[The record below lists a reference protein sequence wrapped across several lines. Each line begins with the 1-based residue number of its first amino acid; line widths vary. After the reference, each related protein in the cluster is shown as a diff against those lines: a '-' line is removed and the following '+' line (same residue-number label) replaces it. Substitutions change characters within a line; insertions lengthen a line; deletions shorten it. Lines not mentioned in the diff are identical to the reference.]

1 MPVSD
6 YFFNANRLIGNTLI
20 IDPAVNTFF
29 WRRRKIRRKEDG
41 NFDDLY
47 GPMTLSTVLLVSLAT
62 IFASSV
68 IKLAENQTV
77 KGMIL
82 AM

>member
-1 MPVSD
+1 
-6 YFFNANRLIGNTLI
+6 
-20 IDPAVNTFF
+20 
-29 WRRRKIRRKEDG
+29 
-41 NFDDLY
+41 
-47 GPMTLSTVLLVSLAT
+47 MTLSTVLLVSLAT

-77 KGMIL
+77 KAMIL

>member
-1 MPVSD
+1 MNS
-6 YFFNANRLIGNTLI
+6 
-20 IDPAVNTFF
+20 VNTFF

-47 GPMTLSTVLLVSLAT
+47 GPMTLSTVMLVSLAT

-77 KGMIL
+77 K
-82 AM
+82 AMVMSA

>member
-1 MPVSD
+1 M
-6 YFFNANRLIGNTLI
+6 FLEFQ
-20 IDPAVNTFF
+20 VNTFF

-77 KGMIL
+77 KAMIL

>member
-1 MPVSD
+1 M
-6 YFFNANRLIGNTLI
+6 I